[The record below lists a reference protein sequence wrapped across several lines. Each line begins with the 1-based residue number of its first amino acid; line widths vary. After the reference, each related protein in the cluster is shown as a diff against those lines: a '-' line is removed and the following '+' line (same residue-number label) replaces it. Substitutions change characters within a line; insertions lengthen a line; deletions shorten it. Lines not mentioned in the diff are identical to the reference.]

1 MWMFKWTMK
10 NGLTSSIW
18 YNSTLTTFLCTW
30 HRRRNR
36 GGVGDLAPTC
46 YAKLYILTITKD
58 LFFLLVKI
66 KSSPPSPLN
75 FNLLP
80 TPLLV
85 LYIYCSYFFFTDWRF
100 SICIIGWTRKIV
112 FTFTVHV
119 IHYSEDSTCNLQ
131 IINGLM
137 SASSTLCSTGNQNS
151 IKNNNIHVFF
161 M

>member
-1 MWMFKWTMK
+1 MWMFKLTMK

-36 GGVGDLAPTC
+36 GGGEGLSPHLLCKVIHINHNQRP
-46 YAKLYILTITKD
+46 
-58 LFFLLVKI
+58 FFLLVKI
-66 KSSPPSPLN
+66 KSSPPPKKFQFASDA
-75 FNLLP
+75 
-80 TPLLV
+80 LLV

-151 IKNNNIHVFF
+151 TKNNNIHVFL